1 MLILFRNKIFMEG
14 DSGGSSGGS
23 SGSGEG
29 SSSSSTG
36 GTSSGTSSGGTSSGT
51 GFSVTTP
58 DGSVTSTYGSN
69 GTVTT
74 TNNNTGVTT
83 TYTPNGSGGYSVST
97 NNGTNTSSNTSNGT
111 SSGGSSGGTPSG
123 SSSSGGSSSGS
134 SGGSSSGGTSSG
146 GTSSGGGNSNAPAS
160 VSESNGVSVAMANA
174 AEASQAQVAAVSQ
187 FAAQAQA
194 VGVAQEAAGVTAEAQ
209 AKADAQAAKDAKAA
223 QEANAKVAQ
232 AVEAHQQAVAE
243 SESADASFASVIG
256 KHYGISVEG
265 VTHGV
270 DGSVTAYGKD
280 GSVTVDANG
289 NVSVKGAASE
299 DNNYASIVAG
309 RYGKESQNAHEAN
322 LAAREGLVTA
332 TANAYAAGKQA
343 KESAAKAN
351 EAKDA
356 NAKAQ
361 QALADAQASA
371 ANAGKA
377 MADAE
382 AAAAQANESVEGAKG
397 TKEEALQ
404 EAVNDKAAQDVANA
418 MGGGDGG
425 IGVSDAG
432 DAGNAVSVADE
443 ADAIL
448 RKGSLQDFAVQFV
461 TADIFA
467 GPARESCIAALQDFI
482 THDPNSVATV
492 TSVLRGLVDSLKSVF
507 SDSSLSIMGKLTQ
520 GLKELGSYYQ
530 AVKGV
535 LVESKYGK
543 AITALGAFVRVG
555 IGVLAIMAF
564 PQAMLPAIGMWFA
577 KWAFHGLKAYGR
589 DHPGYEPEGNYAM
602 STWSDS
608 ESNALDK
615 ELPDLVGIGDEDF
628 GNELKPTKYT
638 ASQTPSYAG
647 YNNGLKDTAY
657 SDKTVKEYITNLSRK
672 SPVIKIVM
680 KRIK

>member
-23 SGSGEG
+23 SGGEG
-29 SSSSSTG
+29 SSSTGSSSTGGSSSSG
-36 GTSSGTSSGGTSSGT
+36 GTSSGSGT

-97 NNGTNTSSNTSNGT
+97 NNGTDSSSSTSNSNSGT
-111 SSGGSSGGTPSG
+111 TSG
-123 SSSSGGSSSGS
+123 SSSSGGSSGGSSSGSSSSGGS
-134 SGGSSSGGTSSG
+134 SGGSSGTGTSN
-146 GTSSGGGNSNAPAS
+146 GGNSNAPAS

-174 AEASQAQVAAVSQ
+174 AQASQAQVAAVSQ

-209 AKADAQAAKDAKAA
+209 AKAEAQAAKDAKVA
-223 QEANAKVAQ
+223 QEANAKYAQ
-232 AVEAHQQAVAE
+232 AQEAHANAVAE
-243 SESADASFASVIG
+243 SESQDASFAGVIG

-265 VTHGV
+265 VVHGK

-280 GSVTVDANG
+280 GSVSVDANG

-299 DNNYASIVAG
+299 DNSYASIVAG
-309 RYGKESQNAHEAN
+309 RYGKESQNAHEASIAARDGL
-322 LAAREGLVTA
+322 LAAMNN
-332 TANAYAAGKQA
+332 ANAANNAA

-382 AAAAQANESVEGAKG
+382 AAAAKANESVEGAKG

-404 EAVNDKAAQDVANA
+404 EVVNDKAAQDVA
-418 MGGGDGG
+418 GGDGG

-432 DAGNAVSVADE
+432 DAGNAASVADE
-443 ADAIL
+443 ADGIL

-615 ELPDLVGIGDEDF
+615 ELPDLVGIRDEDF
-628 GNELKPTKYT
+628 GSELKPTKYK